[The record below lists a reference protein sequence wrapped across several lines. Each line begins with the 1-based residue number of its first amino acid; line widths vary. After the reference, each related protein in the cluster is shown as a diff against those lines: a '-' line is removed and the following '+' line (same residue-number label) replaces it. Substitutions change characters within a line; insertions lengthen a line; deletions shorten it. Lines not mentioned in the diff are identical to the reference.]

1 MAPDDRSALDVR
13 LSDPAPSAPPPGG
26 SSLPANISRSKNPD
40 AWRRRR
46 LLLTFI
52 LLFPLALFAMA
63 GVRAF
68 QLAREGEVP
77 DALRDLNC
85 DGKVS
90 PAEWL
95 RGGIDFR
102 LRPSQLVPGC
112 QDVYA
117 VKSGQ
122 VLVVRCPDEPRCR
135 RAADLRPSR

>member
-1 MAPDDRSALDVR
+1 VQCGATVTR
-13 LSDPAPSAPPPGG
+13 LP
-26 SSLPANISRSKNPD
+26 
-40 AWRRRR
+40 RRPK

-52 LLFPLALFAMA
+52 LFLPVAIFLMA
-63 GVRAF
+63 GLRAV
-68 QLAREGEVP
+68 QLAEEGDVP
-77 DALRDLNC
+77 AEMRDLDC

-102 LRPSQLVPGC
+102 LRPSRLVTGC

-122 VLVVRCPDEPRCR
+122 VLVVRCATEPRCR
-135 RAADLRPSR
+135 RAADLRRSP

>member
-1 MAPDDRSALDVR
+1 VPLATVTRLPRRS
-13 LSDPAPSAPPPGG
+13 
-26 SSLPANISRSKNPD
+26 
-40 AWRRRR
+40 R

-52 LLFPLALFAMA
+52 LLFPLALFLMA

-112 QDVYA
+112 QDVYS

-122 VLVVRCPDEPRCR
+122 VLVVRCEEEPRCR
-135 RAADLRPSR
+135 RAADLRPPR

>member
-1 MAPDDRSALDVR
+1 MPPG
-13 LSDPAPSAPPPGG
+13 PAPRLPRPPEKKIIFFRRP
-26 SSLPANISRSKNPD
+26 SR
-40 AWRRRR
+40 
-46 LLLTFI
+46 LVLTFI
-52 LLFPLALFAMA
+52 LLFPLALFLLA
-63 GVRAF
+63 GLRAV

-77 DALRDLNC
+77 DELRDLDC

-102 LRPSQLVPGC
+102 LRPSRLVPGC

-122 VLVVRCPDEPRCR
+122 VLVVRCPQEPRCR
-135 RAADLRPSR
+135 RAADLQ